1 MSDRPE
7 TTTSGA
13 PSGNAH
19 SARIGSPC
27 CVDGGGGPSMAS
39 PAKGSMGTRYTFK
52 VEGLDCAEEVAVLR
66 RAIGP
71 LVGGADNLSFDV
83 LNGRMTVLDGAPAV
97 TTDSIRQAV
106 GRTGMT
112 AVEWRREKKST
123 HDEGDRHLDERGER
137 QDAVMV
143 EAELVAAVQVPGK

>member
-1 MSDRPE
+1 M
-7 TTTSGA
+7 A
-13 PSGNAH
+13 P
-19 SARIGSPC
+19 
-27 CVDGGGGPSMAS
+27 
-39 PAKGSMGTRYTFK
+39 PAKGSAGTRYTFK

-83 LNGRMTVLDGAPAV
+83 LNGRMTVLDGAPAISA
-97 TTDSIRQAV
+97 DSIRQAV

-123 HDEGDRHLDERGER
+123 HDEGDRHRRHQAWFTSLSGLF
-137 QDAVMV
+137 V
-143 EAELVAAVQVPGK
+143 VAGFLIHVWLAGC